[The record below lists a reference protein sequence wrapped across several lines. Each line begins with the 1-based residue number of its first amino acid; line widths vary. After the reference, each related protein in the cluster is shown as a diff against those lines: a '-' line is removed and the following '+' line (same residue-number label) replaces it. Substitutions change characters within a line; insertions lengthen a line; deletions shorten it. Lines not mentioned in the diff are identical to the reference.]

1 MKQIKKILL
10 KRRNEYINVLYK
22 HTNAQTQTQTH
33 TYVYIYIH
41 IYTYILYTYTIN
53 IFIYIYIYIQ
63 ILKNVINKFVI
74 YYGKR
79 VIFTIS
85 MHVLFMQIKQGV
97 VQRWWY
103 STVEALKDFV

>member
-1 MKQIKKILL
+1 M
-10 KRRNEYINVLYK
+10 YIC
-22 HTNAQTQTQTH
+22 
-33 TYVYIYIH
+33 
-41 IYTYILYTYTIN
+41 
-53 IFIYIYIYIQ
+53 IYIYIYIYIYILYTYIYIYNKYIYIYLYIYVQ
-63 ILKNVINKFVI
+63 ILKNDKFVI
-74 YYGKR
+74 YYDKR